1 MVRVRFAP
9 SPTGPLHMGGVR
21 TALFNYL
28 FARKNQGTMILRIED
43 TDQGRFVPGA
53 EEYIMESLAWC
64 GIEIDEGIKEG
75 GKFGPYRQSDRKAI
89 YRQYSDQLIES
100 GWAYY
105 AFDTPEELDRIR
117 QEGMKAEGQEGKEK
131 EEKSE
136 RQAFAYD
143 TVTRMSL
150 RNSLT
155 LPAEEVRSLL
165 ASGASFVVRFKMP
178 ENHEIIMQDIIRGE
192 VRVSTTTIDDKVLF
206 KSDGMPTYHL
216 ANVVDDHLMEIT
228 HVIRGEEWLPSLPL
242 HVMLYKAFGWTD
254 TMPQFAH
261 LPLILKP
268 SGNGKLSKRDGDKL
282 GFPVF
287 PINWNNPETNEVY
300 SGYREAG
307 YFDDAFVN
315 ILALLGWNDGT
326 DKEIY
331 SMDELIEAFS
341 LERVGKSGSR
351 FDPEKAK
358 WFNHQ
363 YMLLKS
369 NEEIAERFLDELS
382 TLDKG
387 PRFREDDRKG
397 LGTEDDDKNDSTMPE
412 EEWDR
417 VVKIVSLVKER
428 AEFVKDIWSQSWFF
442 FEAPTTYDES
452 VIKKRWTPEM
462 PAILKEIINL
472 LSPFFV
478 IPAEAGTLSLTTE
491 LEESEPLIA
500 TEYEK
505 LIKDYITSNSLNMG
519 SVMNILRLCLVG
531 SSMGPGVFDI
541 MELLG
546 PDEVVARIERAAE
559 VIS

>member
-28 FARKNQGTMILRIED
+28 FARKHLGTMILRIED
-43 TDQGRFVPGA
+43 TDQGRLVPGA
-53 EEYIMESLAWC
+53 EEYIMESLDWC
-64 GIEIDEGIKEG
+64 GIQIDEGIKEG
-75 GKFGPYRQSDRKAI
+75 GEFGPYRQSDRKEI
-89 YRQYSDQLIES
+89 YKQYADQLLES

-105 AFDTPEELDRIR
+105 SFDSAEDLDAIR
-117 QEGMKAEGQEGKEK
+117 KEYESRK
-131 EEKSE
+131 ETFS
-136 RQAFAYD
+136 YD
-143 TVTRMSL
+143 TQTRKSL

-155 LPAEEVRSLL
+155 LPTDEVKRLL
-165 ASGASFVVRFKMP
+165 NSGVHYVIRFRMP
-178 ENHEIIMQDIIRGE
+178 ENHEIVMQDIIRGE
-192 VRVSTTTIDDKVLF
+192 VRVTTATIDDKVLF

-216 ANVVDDHLMEIT
+216 ANVVDDHLMEIS

-268 SGNGKLSKRDGDKL
+268 GGNGKLSKRDGDKL

-307 YFDDAFVN
+307 YFNDAFVN

-331 SMDELIEAFS
+331 SMDELIQAFS

-351 FDPEKAK
+351 FDPGKAR

-363 YMLLKS
+363 YMLIKS
-369 NEEIAERFLDELS
+369 DEEIAEEFINEVGKQG
-382 TLDKG
+382 KG
-387 PRFREDDRKG
+387 PRFRGDDR
-397 LGTEDDDKNDSTMPE
+397 E
-412 EEWDR
+412 R
-417 VVKIVSLVKER
+417 IVKIISLVKER
-428 AEFVKDIWSQSWFF
+428 AEFVKDIWSQAWFF
-442 FEAPTTYDES
+442 FEAPTTYDEA

-462 PAILKEIINL
+462 PAILKDITALIL
-472 LSPFFV
+472 PLTSLV
-478 IPAEAGTLSLTTE
+478 IPAKAAPPSLTTDAF
-491 LEESEPLIA
+491 ES
-500 TEYEK
+500 
-505 LIKDYITSNSLNMG
+505 LIKDHITGNNLNMG
-519 SVMNILRLCLVG
+519 NVMNILRLCLVG

-541 MELLG
+541 MALLG
-546 PDEVVARIERAAE
+546 PAEVIARIERFE
-559 VIS
+559 DQF